1 MGRFLP
7 VSTYVFDLEEFTGME
22 ALFTCRLYTQYT
34 TTAPLYIMKEIGFS
48 REVEQTVTSSLNI

>member
-22 ALFTCRLYTQYT
+22 ALSTCRLITV
-34 TTAPLYIMKEIGFS
+34 LYRMVYHEGNS
-48 REVEQTVTSSLNI
+48 REVEQTVTSLNI